1 MVSLWNNPLLL
12 AFIGISWSCPD
23 DLPIF
28 VADLEIFRFHG
39 APWAEASD
47 GFENLGIL
55 ATKIAGK
62 DGYVH
67 SGRNKKR
74 LI

>member
-1 MVSLWNNPLLL
+1 M
-12 AFIGISWSCPD
+12 
-23 DLPIF
+23 
-28 VADLEIFRFHG
+28 ADLEIFRFHG

-62 DGYVH
+62 DGYVGYVH

>member
-1 MVSLWNNPLLL
+1 M
-12 AFIGISWSCPD
+12 SWWSPPFFLRE
-23 DLPIF
+23 LPIF

-62 DGYVH
+62 DGYVGYVH